1 MGQIIGANYLLLGS
15 SRSGKSHYGY
25 NHLFRKQPPALYIDP
40 KNTDTYLR
48 EAAVQADCDGFYSVD
63 WLKNR
68 EPVPYYILRGHP
80 QYDLDAEVQKA
91 LEWVI
96 NSRVRNPNAPQNMIV
111 VDEAGRFMSKMK
123 NNIPALQRL
132 ICEGR
137 GYGVSTVLIAQSP
150 VYVPNDLI
158 QNMNYLMVWPSVD
171 QFGVCHGLAPLTLE
185 YWERHTARELS
196 ETSRQWTQQK
206 YHGLMTDFTETYLIR
221 PDGSLV
227 RPTGQE
233 VEHGEKGSGEQE
245 SVLPVSG
252 DECPADK
259 SSEGSE
265 DKSAGGDSA
274 GQGTALK
281 GAIDNTKEQ

>member
-1 MGQIIGANYLLLGS
+1 VGQVGANYLLLGS
-15 SRSGKSHYGY
+15 SRSGKSWYAY
-25 NHLFRKQPPALYIDP
+25 WQLFRKQPPAVYIDP

-68 EPVPYYILRGHP
+68 EPVSYYIMRGNP
-80 QYDLDAEVQKA
+80 QYDLNAEVEKL

-96 NSRVRNPNAPQNMIV
+96 DIRVKNPAAPPVMVV

-123 NNIPALQRL
+123 NDIPALQRL

-185 YWERHTARELS
+185 YWERHTARDIADVARE
-196 ETSRQWTQQK
+196 WTQQK
-206 YHGLMTDFTETYLIR
+206 YIGLMTDLTETYLIR

-227 RPTGQE
+227 RPTGQG
-233 VEHGEKGSGEQE
+233 VEDGKEGSGEQE

-252 DECPADK
+252 DERQAGQGVQGAEAEP
-259 SSEGSE
+259 
-265 DKSAGGDSA
+265 AGGDSA

-281 GAIDNTKEQ
+281 GVIDNTKAQ